1 MAIEKTPKERIL
13 KTLSTDY
20 SMSVYRVKKEAMTDW
35 ATAERNLRQ
44 MLDTGEVICEDGQW
58 RKTK

>member
-1 MAIEKTPKERIL
+1 MDTEKSPKERIL
-13 KTLSTDY
+13 ETLSTDY
-20 SMSVYRVKKEAMTDW
+20 GMTVYRVKKEAMTDW

-44 MLDTGEVICEDGQW
+44 MLDSGEVVCEGNQW